1 MYVRVHAVPDARK
14 ERVEEKEGS
23 LTIWVKEPAAQ
34 NLANRRIRELVAQH
48 YGVGVER
55 VRMLTG
61 HRSSSKMYSVEPNS
75 VSKGD

>member
-14 ERVEEKEGS
+14 ERVQEEKDGS

-34 NLANRRIRELVAQH
+34 NRANGRIRELVAER
-48 YGVGVER
+48 YTVETKR

-61 HRSSSKMYSVEPNS
+61 HHSSSKMFSVDE
-75 VSKGD
+75 KGD